1 MTAYM
6 STGSSTSSELEAI
19 LRRKALQ
26 LLTSGSRRCC
36 VARYPVGYELSG
48 VEELGEAVKGCRVAF
63 VMFFGRV
70 CPYCKAFD
78 PIFRHV
84 GAKYADLANFVK
96 AEVERFALTASAL
109 GVMGTP
115 TTFAFVD
122 GRPAEALPGFAVA
135 PVFEQFVQRNLR
147 DARCG

>member
-1 MTAYM
+1 M
-6 STGSSTSSELEAI
+6 STGSNTSSELEAI

-26 LLTSGSRRCC
+26 LLSGGRRCC
-36 VARYPVGYELSG
+36 SAKYPVGYVLNS
-48 VEELGEAVKGCRVAF
+48 VEELGETVKSCRAAF
-63 VMFFGRV
+63 VMFFGRT
-70 CPYCKAFD
+70 CPYCRAFD
-78 PIFRHV
+78 SIFRHV

-96 AEVERFALTASAL
+96 AEVERFAFTASAL

-122 GRPAEALPGFAVA
+122 GEPAEALPGFAIA

-147 DARCG
+147 SARCG

>member
-1 MTAYM
+1 M
-6 STGSSTSSELEAI
+6 STESNTSSELEAI

-26 LLTSGSRRCC
+26 LLSGGRRCC
-36 VARYPVGYELSG
+36 SVKYPVGYVLNS
-48 VEELGEAVKGCRVAF
+48 VEELGEAVKSCRAAF
-63 VMFFGRV
+63 VMFFGRT
-70 CPYCKAFD
+70 CPYCRAFD

-96 AEVERFALTASAL
+96 AEVERFAFTASAL

-122 GRPAEALPGFAVA
+122 GEPAEALPGFAIA

-147 DARCG
+147 SARCG

>member
-1 MTAYM
+1 M
-6 STGSSTSSELEAI
+6 STESNTSSELEAI

-26 LLTSGSRRCC
+26 LLSGGRRCC
-36 VARYPVGYELSG
+36 SAKYPVGYVLNS
-48 VEELGEAVKGCRVAF
+48 VEELGEAVKSCRAAF
-63 VMFFGRV
+63 VMFFGRT
-70 CPYCKAFD
+70 CPYCRAFD

-96 AEVERFALTASAL
+96 AEVERFAFTASAL

-122 GRPAEALPGFAVA
+122 GEPAEALPGFAIA

-147 DARCG
+147 SARCG

>member
-1 MTAYM
+1 M
-6 STGSSTSSELEAI
+6 STESNTSSELEAI

-26 LLTSGSRRCC
+26 LLSGGRRCC
-36 VARYPVGYELSG
+36 SAKYPVGYVLNS
-48 VEELGEAVKGCRVAF
+48 VEELGEAVKSCRAAF
-63 VMFFGRV
+63 VMFFGRT
-70 CPYCKAFD
+70 CPYCRAFD

-96 AEVERFALTASAL
+96 AEVERLAFTASAL

-122 GRPAEALPGFAVA
+122 GEPAEALPGFAIA

-147 DARCG
+147 SARCG